1 MPQTTVPQTAV
12 RRVVVT
18 GLGLVTPLGADV
30 ETAWK
35 NILAGKSGAGKITRF
50 DASDQKCHIACE
62 VKPADHEY
70 GFDPNKRVD
79 HKVQRQVDPFII
91 YGIDAAGQAI
101 EDAGLTDMDEA
112 TRYRAGCSIGS
123 GIGGLPGIES
133 ESLVL
138 AAKGPTRVS
147 PHFVHGRLINLISGQ
162 VSIKYGLMGPNH
174 AVVTACSTGAHSI
187 GDAARM
193 IRDDDADIMLAGGA
207 EGTICPIGIAGFAQ
221 ARALS
226 TAFNDSPEKASRP
239 YDKDRD
245 GFVMGEGAGVV
256 VLEEYEHA
264 KARGAKIYAE
274 VIGYGLSGDAYHV
287 TAPHPEGSGAFRSM
301 QMALKKAG
309 LNPSDIDYINAHGT
323 STPMGDELELGA
335 VRRLFGDAISTV
347 SMSSTKSAIGHL
359 LGGAGAVEAIFCIL
373 ALRDQIVPPTLNP
386 DNPSDGCIGVALVPH
401 VAKQR
406 PVRAVLN
413 NSFGFGGTNASLV
426 MRKVED

>member
-1 MPQTTVPQTAV
+1 MKGERM

-18 GLGLVTPLGADV
+18 GLGLVTPLGGDV
-30 ETAWK
+30 ETTWA
-35 NILAGKSGAGKITRF
+35 NILAAKSGAGPITKF
-50 DASDQKCHIACE
+50 DASDQKCRIACE
-62 VKPADHEY
+62 VKPADHDY

-79 HKVQRQVDPFII
+79 HKVQRQVDPFIVF
-91 YGIDAAGQAI
+91 GIDAAGQAI

-112 TRYRAGCSIGS
+112 TRFRAGCSIGS

-138 AAKGPTRVS
+138 AEKGPGRVS

-193 IRDDDADIMLAGGA
+193 IKDDDADIMLAGGA
-207 EGTICPIGIAGFAQ
+207 EATICPIGIAGFAQ

-226 TAFNDSPEKASRP
+226 TAFNDDPAKASRP

-274 VIGYGLSGDAYHV
+274 IVGYGLSGDAYHV

-301 QMALKKAG
+301 EMALKKAG
-309 LNPSDIDYINAHGT
+309 MTPGDIDYINAHGT
-323 STPMGDELELGA
+323 STPLGDELELGA
-335 VRRLFGDAISTV
+335 VRRLFGNEVANV

-359 LGGAGAVEAIFCIL
+359 LGGAGAVETIFCIL
-373 ALRDQIVPPTLNP
+373 AIRDQIVPPTLNL
-386 DNPSDGCIGVALVPH
+386 DNPSEGTAGVDLVPH
-401 VAKQR
+401 KSKKR
-406 PVRAVLN
+406 EVRAALN

-426 MRKVED
+426 VKAV

>member
-1 MPQTTVPQTAV
+1 M

-18 GLGLVTPLGADV
+18 GLGLVTPLGAEV
-30 ETAWK
+30 ELAWA
-35 NILAGKSGAGKITRF
+35 NLIGGKSGAGLITRF

-62 VKPADHEY
+62 VKPKDHPW
-70 GFDPNKRVD
+70 GFDPDMRVD

-91 YGIDAAGQAI
+91 YGIDAASQAL
-101 EDAGLTDMDEA
+101 EDAGLTEMTEA
-112 TRYRAGCSIGS
+112 ERFRAGCSIGS

-138 AAKGPTRVS
+138 AAKGPGRVS

-193 IRDDDADIMLAGGA
+193 IALDDADVMLAGGA
-207 EGTICPIGIAGFAQ
+207 ESTICPIGIAGFAQ
-221 ARALS
+221 ARALCS
-226 TAFNDSPEKASRP
+226 SFNDRPEQASRP

-256 VLEEYEHA
+256 VLEEYERA

-274 VIGYGLSGDAYHV
+274 VVGYGLSGDAYHV
-287 TAPHPEGSGAFRSM
+287 TAPHPEGSGAYRAM
-301 QMALKKAG
+301 EMALKRSG

-323 STPMGDELELGA
+323 STMADTIELGA
-335 VRRLFGDAISTV
+335 VRRLFGDAINTV

-373 ALRDQIVPPTLNP
+373 AMRDQIVPPTLNL
-386 DNPSDGCIGVALVPH
+386 DNPDEGCEGVDLVPH
-401 VAKQR
+401 VARKR
-406 PVRAVLN
+406 SVKAVLN

-426 MRKVED
+426 MRAL